1 MREFMM
7 KKELE
12 TNSANIPKPKRG
24 KRFVDPNKVFVVHPD
39 MGFALKNYNGDRET
53 ISKVFKERDELVE
66 KGEKYWNDLHDQ
78 EFLETAW
85 ERSHNPGWWLGLLDD
100 EFTYSGDMARQVDM
114 MEDND

>member
-1 MREFMM
+1 MF
-7 KKELE
+7 LF
-12 TNSANIPKPKRG
+12 SANATPTAIAGVPHTIAEEKNFNLGSFIQILLPCIISNANISVV
-24 KRFVDPNKVFVVHPD
+24 VDNKF
-39 MGFALKNYNGDRET
+39 MEA
-53 ISKVFKERDELVE
+53 VE